1 MSQAYV
7 QTFQCPKCREY
18 INLSAKQ
25 CRFCGAEVDSR
36 AAAADAQLQAK
47 VAQAVNLA
55 RVAQALVW
63 SMPLFWA
70 NVVLFYAI
78 GTETGFFIT
87 IPVVLFASTAGAMF
101 EWWRRF
107 GDLRTDDVDYARARE
122 SMKGHVVLFGFLFF
136 VPQVLLLVAW
146 AFGLLDTVLKAIGLS

>member
-1 MSQAYV
+1 MSQVYV
-7 QTFQCPKCREY
+7 QTVQCPKCREY
-18 INLSAKQ
+18 INLSAQQ

-47 VAQAVNLA
+47 VAHAVNLA
-55 RVAQALVW
+55 RVTKGLVW

-70 NVVLFYAI
+70 NVVVFYAI

-87 IPVVLFASTAGAMF
+87 IPIVLFASTAGALF

-107 GDLRTDDVDYARARE
+107 GDLKTDDVDYARTRE
-122 SMKGHVVLFGFLFF
+122 SMLRNVILFGFFFF
-136 VPQVLLLVAW
+136 VPQALLLVAW
-146 AFGLLDTVLKAIGLS
+146 AFGLLDAVLKAVGLM